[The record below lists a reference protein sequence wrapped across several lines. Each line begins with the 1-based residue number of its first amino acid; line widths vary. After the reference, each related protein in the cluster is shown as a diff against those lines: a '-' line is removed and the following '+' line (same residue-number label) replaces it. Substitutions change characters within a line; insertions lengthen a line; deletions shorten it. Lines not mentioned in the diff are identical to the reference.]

1 MFFTSIDSNASTA
14 LSIHQY
20 FSAENR
26 LWEAKTSFLCT
37 NVPTFQ
43 SQVHLGQHKLTL
55 TMVHII
61 QFCLSDLHL
70 SEKSKCPPTLICLR
84 VAWDHCTTS
93 NLVDGVECYS
103 IYTWIYFMPIWFK
116 LTLATDEPDD
126 NERGIGPWRVHPSVD
141 WSAPNDLPSYHSVS
155 WEDTATLPAPM
166 MVASVVNAAVWL
178 VFTLVEDES
187 ATNNEEKSTELVISY
202 PIVLVSNYLYLL
214 LVCFHYN
221 RRMRVYNLNC
231 TVYSFFLFSTF
242 LLVLLYLFVLY
253 FICRACCWA
262 LLCFLLL
269 PTFSMPAVLVPSW
282 WNSVNVGL
290 ALQEF

>member
-1 MFFTSIDSNASTA
+1 MPLCPFHWFPCHLSRLSMFFTSIDSNASTA
-14 LSIHQY
+14 LSIHQH

-70 SEKSKCPPTLICLR
+70 SEKSKCLPTLICLR

-126 NERGIGPWRVHPSVD
+126 NERGIGPWRVHPSVA

-166 MVASVVNAAVWL
+166 MVASVVNAAIWL
-178 VFTLVEDES
+178 VFTLVENES
-187 ATNNEEKSTELVISY
+187 ATNNEEKSTELVIPY
-202 PIVLVSNYLYLL
+202 PIVLVSSYLYLL

-231 TVYSFFLFSTF
+231 TIYSLFSF
-242 LLVLLYLFVLY
+242 LP
-253 FICRACCWA
+253 CW
-262 LLCFLLL
+262 LC
-269 PTFSMPAVLVPSW
+269 
-282 WNSVNVGL
+282 
-290 ALQEF
+290 